1 MNRIEEKAHTNAHGI
16 PQMEIRSNEPLP
28 HSQQKSGCI
37 TTHNGSQLPHQKS
50 PTKSPSIYHLLFI
63 IYLVATGR
71 IELPLPN
78 HRSGVAFGGFPTG
91 LDTGSRPVCY
101 PTRVATHGD
110 ATGRLFYVQT
120 GKEVLPAGRRNKL
133 KKISF
138 EITDKI
144 IKYYTYWNL
153 NWEYKSSAICLQ
165 KKWTIKFVMKNSR
178 KGLWIN
184 FEKID

>member
-1 MNRIEEKAHTNAHGI
+1 MYLSFVN
-16 PQMEIRSNEPLP
+16 
-28 HSQQKSGCI
+28 
-37 TTHNGSQLPHQKS
+37 S
-50 PTKSPSIYHLLFI
+50 PYKISSPRPSVIYHLFCR
-63 IYLVATGR
+63 YRENRTPAP
-71 IELPLPN
+71 EN

-110 ATGRLFYVQT
+110 ATGRLFYVQEWK
-120 GKEVLPAGRRNKL
+120 GARAAGRRNKL

-165 KKWTIKFVMKNSR
+165 KKWTIKFVMKNSWE
-178 KGLWIN
+178 GLWIN